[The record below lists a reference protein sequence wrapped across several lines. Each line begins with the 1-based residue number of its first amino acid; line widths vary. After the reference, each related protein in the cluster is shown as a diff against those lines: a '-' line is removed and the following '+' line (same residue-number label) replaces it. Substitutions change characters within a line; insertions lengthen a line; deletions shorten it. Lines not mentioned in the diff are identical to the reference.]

1 MSDDLLPFY
10 EKELA
15 FLRKSGAEFGRVH
28 PKIAGRLR
36 MSEDVVEDPHVS
48 RLLEGVAYLNSRIQ
62 YRLDDDFSE
71 LSDALLDQLYPH
83 YLRPIPS
90 MTVAQF
96 KPARDLDAP
105 LKVKREAR
113 LESDPFQGRVC
124 NFQTCYEVDIL
135 PLKVSVATLKE
146 RPFITPGSQQ
156 VDKATSVIQLRLET
170 MTPEIDLSELN
181 LEKLR
186 FFLRGQSQYT
196 YAIYELL
203 LNHCVQVVMAKGDG
217 DTQPVFLG
225 SSSIQAVGFE
235 ENEAI
240 LPCPDQSFP
249 AYRLLTEY
257 MVFPEKFL
265 FLDFLGLSKHIE
277 EDYGNAVEFYIYLNR
292 SHIELERNI
301 STDNFALGC
310 TPIINLF
317 KRRAEPI
324 NLEHEQTSYTIVPD
338 ARFPDNFE
346 TYSIDKVQGL
356 TGDGEKKNYKPF
368 YGLTHFDIN
377 RATQHFWHSQRY
389 PKIGGELGNEPGSEV
404 EITLID
410 LNFEPARTDDETLSV
425 DLICFNRNTPEKLPF
440 GGGQPQ
446 FKCLDLGV
454 TLEGIHTVT
463 HLTPTIRPP
472 LRDGARW
479 RLVSHLSLN
488 YLSLDNPNAI
498 DVFKEILA
506 IYDFQDS
513 SATRSLIAALTK
525 METRPMTAPV
535 TLGGKTTICR
545 GVEIEVTFD
554 ETLMSG
560 NSTFLF
566 ASILERF
573 FALYCSINTFTRLI
587 ARVKGRQDILKKWQP
602 RIGSQPLI

>member
-15 FLRKSGAEFGRVH
+15 FLRQSGAEFGRVH

-36 MSEDVVEDPHVS
+36 MSGDVVEDPHVS
-48 RLLEGVAYLNSRIQ
+48 RLLEGVAYLNARIQ

-71 LSDALLDQLYPH
+71 LSDALLNQLYPH

-90 MTVAQF
+90 MTVVQF
-96 KPARDLDAP
+96 KPTKDLDAP
-105 LKVKREAR
+105 LKLKRHAR
-113 LESDPFQGRVC
+113 LESEPFQGRVC
-124 NFQTCYEVDIL
+124 SFMTGYDLDIL
-135 PLKVSVATLKE
+135 PVAITKAALKE
-146 RPFITPGSQQ
+146 RPFVTPGSKR
-156 VDKATSVIQLRLET
+156 VERATSVIHVRLEGFT
-170 MTPEIDLSELN
+170 ADVDWSELGVD
-181 LEKLR
+181 KLR
-186 FFLRGQSQYT
+186 FFLRGQSH
-196 YAIYELL
+196 YAYALYELL
-203 LNHCVQVVMAKGDG
+203 LNHCVQVVMAKGPDDPAPVLLG
-217 DTQPVFLG
+217 PQCIQPV
-225 SSSIQAVGFE
+225 GFTE
-235 ENEAI
+235 DESLI
-240 LPCPDQSFP
+240 PCPTQSFP
-249 AYRLLTEY
+249 GYRLLTEY

-265 FLDFLGLSKHIE
+265 FLDIAGLQE
-277 EDYGNAVEFYIYLNR
+277 YLPEGYGSNLEFYFYLDR
-292 SHIELERNI
+292 SHTELERNL
-301 STDNFALGC
+301 SAENFALSC

-317 KRRAEPI
+317 QHRAEPI
-324 NLEHEQTSYTIVPD
+324 SLEHDQYSYAVIPD

-346 TYSIDKVQGL
+346 TYSIEKVQGL
-356 TGDGEKKNYKPF
+356 SGDGQKKDYRPF

-377 RATQHFWHSQRY
+377 RETQNFWHAQRY

-404 EITLID
+404 EISLVD
-410 LNFEPARTDDETLSV
+410 LNFSPADLHDETLS
-425 DLICFNRNTPEKLPF
+425 LNLMCFNRNTPEKLPF

-454 TLEGIHTVT
+454 ALEGIHTLT

-479 RLVSHLSLN
+479 RLVSHLALN
-488 YLSLDNPNAI
+488 YLSLDSPNAI
-498 DVFKEILA
+498 EVLKELLSL
-506 IYDFQDS
+506 YDFQDS
-513 SATRSLIAALTK
+513 AASRALIAALVKVQTN
-525 METRPMTAPV
+525 PMTAPV

-573 FALYCSINTFTRLI
+573 FALYCSINTFTRLV
-587 ARVKGRQDILKKWQP
+587 ARVKGRQDILKKWPP
-602 RIGSQPLI
+602 RIGNQPLL

>member
-10 EKELA
+10 AKELA
-15 FLRKSGAEFGRVH
+15 FLRQSGAEFGRIH

-36 MSEDVVEDPHVS
+36 ISEDVVEDPHVS

-71 LSDALLDQLYPH
+71 LSDALLNQLYPH
-83 YLRPIPS
+83 YLRPIPAMS
-90 MTVAQF
+90 VVQF
-96 KPARDLDAP
+96 KPAPDLDAP
-105 LKVKREAR
+105 LHVARESR

-124 NFQTCYEVDIL
+124 NFQNCYDVDIL
-135 PLKVSVATLKE
+135 PINITSATLKE

-156 VDKATSVIQLRLET
+156 VDNASSVIQLKIEAF
-170 MTPEIDLSELN
+170 TPEINLAELN
-181 LEKLR
+181 LHKLR
-186 FFLRGQSQYT
+186 FFLKGQSQYT
-196 YAIYELL
+196 YVLYELL
-203 LNHCVQVVMAKGDG
+203 LNHCVQVVLAKGES
-217 DTQPVFLG
+217 DTRPILLNPSVI
-225 SSSIQAVGFE
+225 SAAGFDDDE
-235 ENEAI
+235 GL

-249 AYRLLTEY
+249 GYRLLTEY
-257 MVFPEKFL
+257 MIFPEKFL
-265 FLDFLGLSKHIE
+265 FLDMHGLDQYLDENSGHSIE
-277 EDYGNAVEFYIYLNR
+277 LYIYLNR
-292 SHIELERNI
+292 SNLELERNL
-301 STDNFALGC
+301 SADHFALGC
-310 TPIINLF
+310 SPVINLF

-324 NLEHEQTSYTIVPD
+324 SLEHELNSYTIQPD

-346 TYSIDKVQGL
+346 TYSIEKVMGL
-356 TGDGEKKNYKPF
+356 TGEGIKKEYKPI

-377 RATQHFWHSQRY
+377 RETQHFWHSQRY

-404 EITLID
+404 ELTLID
-410 LNFEPARTDDETLSV
+410 LNFSPAKLDDETLSV
-425 DLICFNRNTPEKLPF
+425 DLVCFNRNTPEKLPF

-454 TLEGIHTVT
+454 ALGGIHTLT
-463 HLTPTIRPP
+463 HLTPTVRPP

-479 RLVSHLSLN
+479 RLVSHLALN
-488 YLSLDNPNAI
+488 YLSLDSPNALE
-498 DVFKEILA
+498 VLKEILS

-513 SATRSLIAALTK
+513 SATRALIAAIVSVV
-525 METRPMTAPV
+525 TRPMTAPV
-535 TLGGKTTICR
+535 TLDGKTTICR
-545 GVEIEVTFD
+545 GIEIEVTFD

-573 FALYCSINTFTRLI
+573 FALYCSINTFTRLV
-587 ARVKGRQDILKKWQP
+587 ARVKGRQDILKKWPP